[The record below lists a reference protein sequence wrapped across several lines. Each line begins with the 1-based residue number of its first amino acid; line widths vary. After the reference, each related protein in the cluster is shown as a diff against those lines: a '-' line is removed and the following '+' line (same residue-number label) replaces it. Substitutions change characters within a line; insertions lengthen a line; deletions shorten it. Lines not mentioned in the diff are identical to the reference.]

1 MKHYQ
6 GLLRIQLNLA
16 QQHEVGVGTAEGD
29 MHSVQYM
36 LRVGPGFTEDKTI
49 IKPPDAEL
57 KAMFNRQIA
66 QIAKEVGADS
76 RQQLKKIN
84 LAPNPRERYE
94 ACSYYLFMLNT
105 KDFVNALSNNIP
117 VIKPF

>member
-16 QQHEVGVGTAEGD
+16 QQREVGVDTAQGD
-29 MHSVQYM
+29 MRSVQYM

-49 IKPPDAEL
+49 IKPSDAEL
-57 KAMFNRQIA
+57 KAMFNRQVS

-76 RQQLKKIN
+76 HQQLRKMN

-105 KDFVNALSNNIP
+105 KDFVNALPSNIP
-117 VIKPF
+117 AIKPF